1 MSDELV
7 AKLQAGDK
15 LALTR
20 AISTVE
26 NGGPRAAAIL
36 RELTPHLGRARVLG
50 VTGPPGAGKSTLV
63 NQLIH
68 FYRNAGKK
76 VAIVAVDPS
85 SSISGGAVLGDRI
98 RMQEFYGDEGVYIRS
113 MASRGMVGGLSA
125 ATNDAVRV
133 LDAANFDVIV
143 IETVG
148 AGQDEVSIAKAA
160 QTTILVEVPGLGD
173 DVQSIKAGILEIAD
187 VLVVNKADRE
197 GADKL
202 ATYLRTMLTYSMYD
216 WKPPIV
222 KTIASNGDGIAQLAE
237 KIDEHHTYL
246 QGSGKLAER
255 SRAALHDELIERV
268 KAELAGRALRQ
279 LATPSGSTLLDNL
292 LTRET
297 DIATAARQLVD
308 EVSQQG

>member
-1 MSDELV
+1 MSELV
-7 AKLQAGDK
+7 EKLQAGDK
-15 LALTR
+15 LTLTR

-26 NGGPRAAAIL
+26 NGGPRAAAVL
-36 RELTPHLGRARVLG
+36 RDINLHLGGARVLG

-63 NQLIH
+63 NQMIH
-68 FYRNAGKK
+68 FYRNLGKR

-85 SSISGGAVLGDRI
+85 SSLSGGAVLGDRI
-98 RMQEFYGDEGVYIRS
+98 RMQEFYGDDGVYIRS

-125 ATNDAVRV
+125 ATNDTVRV
-133 LDAANFDVIV
+133 LDAARFDLIV

-202 ATYLRTMLTYSMYD
+202 ATHLRTMLSYSHYD

-222 KTIASNGDGIAQLAE
+222 KTIASQGDGTAQLAAAVA
-237 KIDEHHTYL
+237 DHFTYL
-246 QGSGKLAER
+246 QGSGRLQER
-255 SRAALHDELIERV
+255 NRHALHDELVERV
-268 KAELAGRALRQ
+268 KAELATRALQR
-279 LATPSGSTLLDNL
+279 LNSAEGSKLLDDL
-292 LTRET
+292 LSRET
-297 DIATAARQLVD
+297 DISTAAQQLIA
-308 EVSQQG
+308 EVSH